1 MFTGIIEELGTVR
14 GIAAGAKSG
23 KITIAAQTVLT
34 DLHIGDSIAVNGICL
49 TVISFDKNG
58 FVADVMPETVQ
69 RTAFAQLK
77 SGSRVNLERAL
88 TLSSRLG
95 GHIVSGHIDGVGT
108 IAELQADDNAVI
120 IRITAERPILKYI
133 IEKGSVTID
142 GISLTVVEAQADWF
156 SVSVIP
162 HTREVTS
169 LSGKKTGSKVNI
181 ETDLIG
187 RYVERFVTFAEAE
200 EPTEKT
206 AITKDF
212 LQKYGF

>member
-1 MFTGIIEELGTVR
+1 MFTGIVEELGTVR

>member
-1 MFTGIIEELGTVR
+1 MFTGIVEELGTVR

-133 IEKGSVTID
+133 IQKGSVTID

>member
-1 MFTGIIEELGTVR
+1 MFTGIVEELGTVR

-69 RTAFAQLK
+69 RTAFAELK

-108 IAELQADDNAVI
+108 IVDLQADDNAVI
-120 IRITAERPILKYI
+120 IKITAERPVLKYI

-142 GISLTVVEAQADWF
+142 GISLTVVGAQADWF

-187 RYVERFVTFAEAE
+187 RYVERFVTFAEADD
-200 EPTEKT
+200 PTEKT